1 MGANENPDPVVRFYD
16 NHPINEQQIMGA
28 LAARGIAPDAIS
40 EDHLQEFDQDHYGG
54 VAALTRL
61 AAEAGIARPHRVL
74 DICSG
79 MGGPAR
85 LLAHTLGCRVTGID
99 LTASRVEAAT
109 RLTGLARLSHLVEF
123 RRGNALALPFADAS
137 FDVAISQEAW
147 AHVPDK
153 RRLVSEAVRVVKPGG
168 KIAFTDI
175 VHLGAL
181 SPEAAGRL
189 REAMTF
195 TEIERLESYA
205 TRLED
210 NDCTVL
216 QCTDLSEA
224 WTRILRERLAMYRSL
239 RESTI
244 AKFGVEGYARYDA
257 AYSFFVSLYEDGILG
272 GVRYV
277 AARNGMPE
285 SAHDPRT

>member
-1 MGANENPDPVVRFYD
+1 MVEDASLDAVVRFYD

-28 LAARGIAPDAIS
+28 LAARGIAPDSIS
-40 EDHLQEFDQDHYGG
+40 EEHLQEFDQDHYGG
-54 VAALTRL
+54 VAALAQL
-61 AAEAGIARPHRVL
+61 AAAAGIARAHHVL

-85 LLAHTLGCRVTGID
+85 YLAHTHGSRVTGID

-109 RLTGLARLSHLVEF
+109 RLTALARLSDRVEF
-123 RRGNALALPFADAS
+123 RCGNALALPFADAS
-137 FDVAISQEAW
+137 FDIVISQEAW
-147 AHVPDK
+147 AHIPDK
-153 RRLVSEAVRVVKPGG
+153 ARLVFEAVRVLKPGG

-181 SPEAAGRL
+181 SPDAAHRL
-189 REAMTF
+189 REGMTF
-195 TEIERLESYA
+195 TDIENLETYA

-210 NDCTVL
+210 NNCTIL
-216 QCTDLSEA
+216 QCTDLSSE
-224 WTRILRERLAMYRSL
+224 WKRILRERLAMYRSL
-239 RESTI
+239 KDATI

-277 AARNGMPE
+277 AVRNGMLE
-285 SAHDPRT
+285 SAHDPRS